1 MRARR
6 PRPSGVE
13 GPGRPV
19 APAPTVVGLHGAPSV
34 HPWRWEQGI
43 GAGVRRGKLPSRV
56 TRRRVGRPSSS
67 RAVDPAAGCRRGPST
82 RARRASAGQTVRRL
96 VRARERLPFLVWRDL
111 TLADGRDQ
119 GAHRG
124 LGDHARPGGESPRG
138 GRRFPSGSNPNP
150 TGRENVF
157 LNGRGC
163 GRSARASAAPAAR
176 AGRAGRKAA
185 RPADRRGRGGRR
197 WGGWRG

>member
-96 VRARERLPFLVWRDL
+96 VRARERLPFSSGATSRWLTAGIREPAEGWVTTRGRVASLLGVEAGFHPDL
-111 TLADGRDQ
+111 TL
-119 GAHRG
+119 
-124 LGDHARPGGESPRG
+124 
-138 GRRFPSGSNPNP
+138 